1 MKRFIIVPLF
11 LCLYLLLA
19 SSCQKKELPQTDPT
33 LNLLKQNLL
42 AEDFSRIDP
51 LTLFEFTSRVSGLHY
66 IRAGFTGKD
75 RNHDFVV
82 LALDKYGK
90 FSNGKMVH
98 IEGKIVPSSK
108 NKNKQTFSGSIET
121 SSLKHTDVVRSAIN
135 EGFIMALH
143 ESKISLNGI
152 RMNQECS
159 DCTIPEVVVSTS
171 YNKSGGISWGAWMS
185 FLSMFDQGS
194 PYEYL
199 LIDYVSGGGG
209 GGGGSA
215 PPPAISV
222 DEEIAETHEKID
234 PKKYMDCFGNVADA
248 GATCTITISADIPVD
263 GHPEIL
269 FDWSQGNPG
278 HAFIELYKMGSNG
291 TMVSQNIGFYPS
303 TGFKVLGGGDVNS
316 KVVDNAGH
324 EYNASYTISISPAQ
338 LQAAIDKV
346 NSFSGNSYNMTSF
359 NCVDFALGVFN
370 AATAGALSL
379 NKQQIPGYPTTNGSN
394 TPQALY
400 NRLDEMNAWGTPG
413 IQTSGSKAY
422 GGNSKGP
429 CN

>member
-1 MKRFIIVPLF
+1 MKKI
-11 LCLYLLLA
+11 LLLFTIA
-19 SSCQKKELPQTDPT
+19 VSVISCQKKELPQTDPT
-33 LNLLKQNLL
+33 LSLLKQNLK
-42 AEDFSRIDP
+42 AEDFSNLDVSTIS
-51 LTLFEFTSRVSGLHY
+51 EFTSRKTGSRFV
-66 IRAGFTGKD
+66 RAGFNDKD
-75 RNHDFVV
+75 RNHDFVMLV
-82 LALDKYGK
+82 LDKNGNFSDGK
-90 FSNGKMVH
+90 IIHVDGKIGPSLKSNGK
-98 IEGKIVPSSK
+98 
-108 NKNKQTFSGSIET
+108 QTFNGILET
-121 SSLKHTDVVRSAIN
+121 SSLKHTDVVRSSIK
-135 EGFIMALH
+135 EGFITALH
-143 ESKISLNGI
+143 ESKVSLNGVGV
-152 RMNQECS
+152 NQECS

-185 FLSMFDQGS
+185 FLSMFGQGD

-199 LIDYVSGGGG
+199 LIDYVSSGG
-209 GGGGSA
+209 GGGGST

-222 DEEIAETHEKID
+222 DEEIAENKEKID
-234 PKKYMDCFGNVADA
+234 PKKYMDCFGNVPDA
-248 GATCTITISADIPVD
+248 GATCTITISADLPVD

-291 TMVSQNIGFYPS
+291 TLVSQNIGFYPS

-346 NSFSGNSYNMTSF
+346 NSFSGNSYNMTNF

-370 AATAGALSL
+370 AATAGGLSVT
-379 NKQQIPGYPTTNGSN
+379 KQQIPGYPTTDGSN
-394 TPQALY
+394 TPQAVY
-400 NRLDEMNAWGTPG
+400 NRLDEMKAWGTPG

-422 GGNSKGP
+422 GGTSKGP